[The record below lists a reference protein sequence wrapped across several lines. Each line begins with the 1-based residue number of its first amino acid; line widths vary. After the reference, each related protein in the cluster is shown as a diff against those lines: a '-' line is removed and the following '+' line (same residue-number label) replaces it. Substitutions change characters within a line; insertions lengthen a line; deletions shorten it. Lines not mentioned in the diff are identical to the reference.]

1 LHYLHSQRI
10 VAVVLVLVM
19 VLVVRHLAPL
29 ELQLLVAQAL
39 LLLLPPEELPPRLV
53 LQQLLNRQPFS
64 FFWLSSRQPLYYLLS

>member
-19 VLVVRHLAPL
+19 MLVVRHLAPL